1 MSPLFCDKKEIAMV
15 MGTDLWLTEDD
26 LSCLIELVKHLMQNL
41 GIEPQ
46 SKVKIFGIRDIPALL
61 LRLQEAYDRIG
72 KEPNKAFTGI

>member
-1 MSPLFCDKKEIAMV
+1 MV
-15 MGTDLWLTEDD
+15 EDAKLWLTGDQ

-72 KEPNKAFTGI
+72 KDCSNLPTL

>member
-1 MSPLFCDKKEIAMV
+1 MV
-15 MGTDLWLTEDD
+15 EDAKLWLTGDQ

-61 LRLQEAYDRIG
+61 LRLQEAYDRTG
-72 KEPNKAFTGI
+72 KDCSNLPTL